1 MREEILRLEN
11 VTRVVDDVVLLDNLN
26 LHIFR
31 GEIMGVISL
40 NGYGQESLI
49 ELISQN
55 LPILYGRIYFHEEL
69 VNNYAHSSYTRNK
82 VYVIED
88 PTKLVKD
95 LSVADNVFVLR
106 RGFRKYIINSHVL
119 NRQLRRLMDGLGIRI
134 DGRTLVEDLS
144 PFEKCAVELLKA
156 VTMGVKL
163 IVVKDISNFISTAD
177 LAKFQRLLR
186 HYTAQGVSF
195 LYVCNHHEEG
205 FKICDRISLMENGKI
220 LKVLENSKFRREFI
234 KPYYVDAF
242 HREEIPYKEGKG
254 VLRFRDVVTDTMDGL
269 SFHVEK
275 GECVIL
281 LDMDRTVMD
290 DIVRIMNGEMSVESG
305 EVCVDEKSY
314 QVNSSREALREG
326 VAFIGQY
333 PVPGML
339 FEDMSYIE
347 NLCFLLGEKTQGIWS
362 DRKVQKSVGKEYEP
376 LIGPDIHAKDI
387 TELSLSSLYKL
398 VYYRVHVYR
407 PKILFCVQP
416 FADADMPLRSQ
427 IILLL
432 RQLKKKGI
440 AVVILATSFS
450 DSLMAAD
457 RMLQV
462 ENGKLRQEYERS
474 QFYHFSQDA
483 TVL

>member
-1 MREEILRLEN
+1 MICLFT
-11 VTRVVDDVVLLDNLN
+11 V
-26 LHIFR
+26 
-31 GEIMGVISL
+31 
-40 NGYGQESLI
+40 
-49 ELISQN
+49 
-55 LPILYGRIYFHEEL
+55 
-69 VNNYAHSSYTRNK
+69 SYTHLD
-82 VYVIED
+82 VY
-88 PTKLVKD
+88 K
-95 LSVADNVFVLR
+95 
-106 RGFRKYIINSHVL
+106 
-119 NRQLRRLMDGLGIRI
+119 RQ
-134 DGRTLVEDLS
+134 
-144 PFEKCAVELLKA
+144 
-156 VTMGVKL
+156 
-163 IVVKDISNFISTAD
+163 
-177 LAKFQRLLR
+177 
-186 HYTAQGVSF
+186 
-195 LYVCNHHEEG
+195 
-205 FKICDRISLMENGKI
+205 
-220 LKVLENSKFRREFI
+220 
-234 KPYYVDAF
+234 
-242 HREEIPYKEGKG
+242 
-254 VLRFRDVVTDTMDGL
+254 
-269 SFHVEK
+269 
-275 GECVIL
+275 
-281 LDMDRTVMD
+281 VMD

-462 ENGKLRQEYERS
+462 ENGKLRQEYDRS